1 MMIAQ
6 PKVHQPDEELMQITG
21 KDHLSW
27 SQVTLFRS
35 CPRKWVFEYVEQ
47 VQPSCVS
54 ASLVFGSAIHSALEH
69 YFEQWMV
76 GEVIGIDALTEIF
89 RASWQQEL
97 KDRTVIYPA
106 RQDEQALH
114 EQCDLMLGAFMESD
128 VSKPQGES
136 IAIEEMLVG
145 QLSERLPTFV
155 ARVDL
160 IVQTEEGYR
169 LIDFKTARSKWS
181 EEQLKQSRDQLALYD
196 SLAKQRFAEEHFEQQ
211 FIVLTKQK
219 KPQLQIMTPGR
230 IPSSGCASDSSG
242 SNTPDVAT
250 IHLTQLI
257 QPIWQAMQQGVD
269 YANPSPM
276 NCAGCGFKDRC
287 PAVAG

>member
-6 PKVHQPDEELMQITG
+6 PTVHQPDEALMAITG

-47 VQPSCVS
+47 VEPSCVS
-54 ASLVFGSAIHSALEH
+54 ASLVFGSAMHSALEH

-76 GEVIGIDALTEIF
+76 GEVIGIDALTEVF
-89 RASWQQEL
+89 LASWQQEL

-106 RQDEQALH
+106 KQDEQALH
-114 EQCDLMLGAFMESD
+114 EQGDLMLGALIESE
-128 VSKPQGES
+128 VAKPQGEV
-136 IAIEEMLVG
+136 IAIEEKLVG
-145 QLSERLPTFV
+145 QLSESLPTFV

-160 IVQTEEGYR
+160 ILQTEEGYR

-196 SLAKQRFAEEHFEQQ
+196 NLARQRFAEQHFEQQ

-219 KPQLQIMTPGR
+219 KPQVQVLTPGSA
-230 IPSSGCASDSSG
+230 PGCAPDSSD
-242 SNTPDVAT
+242 SNTPGDAT
-250 IHLTQLI
+250 VHLTQLI
-257 QPIWQAMQQGVD
+257 QPIWHAMQQGVD

-287 PAVAG
+287 PAVN